1 MTLFF
6 IIKEGIISL
15 KRARLSAVIT
25 ILSIALSLV
34 LLGLFG
40 IIAQNVKHTFLK
52 FYKQVQVEVFLDPTI
67 TDQEVSQLKAQ
78 ISRRSEVNRIQYI
91 SPTMAMEEFR
101 QSFGIDIG
109 QVLEKNPL
117 PPSLRI
123 TLKPEFSTP
132 ALLEEFVQSLS
143 SLKGVQEVVYQK
155 EIVKFVNKYFSL
167 ILIISLGLIL
177 LTLTIIVILIYNT
190 IRLSIH
196 SRRDIIHIMEL
207 VGATR
212 RFIKSPFL
220 VEGFIQG
227 ALGSGLAILVLMI
240 FVKFIRALI
249 FPYVQLP
256 PHFYPAILGIGLF
269 LGWMGSSLS
278 VNKYLSSR

>member
-25 ILSIALSLV
+25 ILSIALSLI

-52 FYKQVQVEVFLDPTI
+52 FYKQVQVEVFLDPTV
-67 TDQEVSQLKAQ
+67 TAREVNQLKEQ
-78 ISRRSEVNRIQYI
+78 ISRRSEVARVQYI

-132 ALLEEFVQSLS
+132 TLLEEFVQSIS

-167 ILIISLGLIL
+167 ILIVSLGLIL
-177 LTLTIIVILIYNT
+177 LTLTVIVILIYNT

-227 ALGSGLAILVLMI
+227 ALGSGLAILVLML

-249 FPYVQLP
+249 FPNVQLP